1 MDFKDGWKVES
12 NSWNKIQYP
21 IVKNMINKNTDS
33 EDKIK
38 TNKDSSIKLSLKPI
52 LTNFFC

>member
-21 IVKNMINKNTDS
+21 IVKNMVNKNTDA

-38 TNKDSSIKLSLKPI
+38 TNKDSSIKLGLKPN
-52 LTNFFC
+52 TN

>member
-12 NSWNKIQYP
+12 NSWNKIQYH
-21 IVKNMINKNTDS
+21 IVKNTVNKNTNA

-38 TNKDSSIKLSLKPI
+38 TNKDSLQL
-52 LTNFFC
+52 N